1 MSSYPIFQK
10 WKDNKPAV
18 NIFLRVPSGYIAEL
32 ISTTDFDAITLDL
45 QHGLIEL
52 EHSLPMLQAMR
63 DDKFPMVRIAA
74 NDPAAIMKLLDIGA
88 KGIICP
94 MINSGAEAEKF
105 VSACFYPPVGVRSY
119 GPIRANLPASPT
131 YLQDYH
137 RDIVTFAQIET
148 RESLDNLE
156 EIAATKNLSG
166 LYVGP
171 YDLSIS
177 LGMNK
182 LADFSDQTFMEHIKR
197 ILVVAKK
204 YKLLTAIQVYNEEQA
219 AMLANMGY
227 NMVTP
232 VEETATMLQA
242 VTDKLERIKSKFKA

>member
-1 MSSYPIFQK
+1 MPYPIFEK
-10 WKDNKPAV
+10 WRSSTPTV
-18 NIFLRVPSGYIAEL
+18 NIFLRIPSGYIAEL
-32 ISTTDFDAITLDL
+32 VSTADFDAITLDL
-45 QHGLIEL
+45 QHGLVEL
-52 EHSLPMLQAMR
+52 EHSLPMLQAIR

-94 MINSGAEAEKF
+94 MINTGAEAEKF
-105 VSACFYPPVGVRSY
+105 VSACFYPPVGVRSF
-119 GPIRANLPASPT
+119 GPIRANLPASST
-131 YLQDYH
+131 YMQDYA
-137 RDIVTFAQIET
+137 REIVTFAQIET

-177 LGMNK
+177 LGMTK
-182 LADFSDQTFMEHIKR
+182 MADFSDPTFMEHIKR
-197 ILVVAKK
+197 VLAVAKK
-204 YKLLTAIQVYNEEQA
+204 HKLITAIQAYKEDEA

-227 NMVTP
+227 SMVTP
-232 VEETATMLQA
+232 VEESATLLQG
-242 VTDKLERIKSKFKA
+242 VKEKLERVRSKFK

>member
-1 MSSYPIFQK
+1 MSYPIFQK
-10 WKDNKPAV
+10 FRENRPTV
-18 NIFLRVPSGYIAEL
+18 NIFLRINNSYIAEL
-32 ISTTDFDAITLDL
+32 VSNIDFDAVTLDL
-45 QHGLIEL
+45 QHGLVEL
-52 EHSLPMLQAMR
+52 EHSLPMLQAIR
-63 DDKFPMVRIAA
+63 DDKYPMVRIAA

-94 MINSGAEAEKF
+94 MINTGAEADKF
-105 VSACFYPPVGVRSY
+105 VKSCFYPPKGVRSY
-119 GPIRANLPASPT
+119 GPLRANVPNRAT

-137 RDIVTFAQIET
+137 HDIITFAQIET
-148 RESLDNLE
+148 RESLENLE

-177 LGMNK
+177 LGMSK
-182 LADFSDQTFMEHIKR
+182 VADFSDASFMEQIKR
-197 ILVVAKK
+197 VLVVAKK
-204 YKLLTAIQVYNEEQA
+204 YNLITAIQAYKEDEA

-232 VEETATMLQA
+232 MEETAMIVQSIRE
-242 VTDKLERIKSKFKA
+242 KLERVRSKFK

>member
-1 MSSYPIFQK
+1 MPYPIFQK
-10 WKDNKPAV
+10 WKDSKPTV
-18 NIFLRVPSGYIAEL
+18 NIFLRIPSGFIAEL
-32 ISTTDFDAITLDL
+32 ISTADFDAITLDL
-45 QHGLIEL
+45 QHGLVEL

-74 NDPAAIMKLLDIGA
+74 NDPGAIMKLLDIGA

-94 MINSGAEAEKF
+94 MVNSGAEAEKF
-105 VSACFYPPVGVRSY
+105 VSACFYPPMGVRSF
-119 GPIRANLPASPT
+119 GPIRANLPYRST
-131 YLQDYH
+131 YMQDYAQ
-137 RDIVTFAQIET
+137 DIVTFAQIET

-177 LGMNK
+177 LGMTK
-182 LADFSDQTFMEHIKR
+182 VADFSDPTFMDHIKR
-197 ILVVAKK
+197 VLAVAKK
-204 YKLLTAIQVYNEEQA
+204 YKLITAIQAYKEDEA
-219 AMLANMGY
+219 AMLANMGF

-232 VEETATMLQA
+232 VDESATLLQA
-242 VTDKLERIKSKFKA
+242 VKDKLERVKSKFK

>member
-1 MSSYPIFQK
+1 MHYPIFDK
-10 WKDNKPAV
+10 WKSNKPTV
-18 NIFLRVPSGYIAEL
+18 NIFLRIQSTFIAEL
-32 ISTTDFDAITLDL
+32 VSTTDVDAITLDL

-63 DDKFPMVRIAA
+63 DEKFPMVRIAA

-94 MINSGAEAEKF
+94 MINTAAETEKF
-105 VSACFYPPVGVRSY
+105 VSACFYPPLGVRSF
-119 GPIRANLPASPT
+119 GPLRANLPSRST
-131 YLQDYH
+131 YMQDYSSE
-137 RDIVTFAQIET
+137 IVTFAQIET

-177 LGMNK
+177 LGMAK
-182 LADFSDQTFMEHIKR
+182 IADFSDPTFMEHIKR
-197 ILVVAKK
+197 VLAVAKK
-204 YKLLTAIQVYNEEQA
+204 YKLLTAIQCYKEDEA

-227 NMVTP
+227 SMVTP
-232 VEETATMLQA
+232 LEESATLLQG
-242 VTDKLERIKSKFKA
+242 VKDKLERVRSKFK